1 MSCTPT
7 VLKSHDSGRTWIGSS
22 KGLFGWQLTSIEV
35 DPIDPSRLLAAG
47 DVGAF
52 ASDNGGE
59 RWSAANV
66 GLEACPSV
74 TGLAAAGSP
83 TVFYAATAR
92 YGVETLE
99 CGGVFRTDDGGQSW
113 VPTTL
118 RNVFATSI
126 AVDPSKPEIVYA
138 GARKPGP
145 LYPDGGVFRSTDG
158 GRTWERIGLGLP
170 PSGVDQIVIEPS
182 GTVIHAGTLSGVYD
196 YEIVPGARP
205 PVIPDRSRTTRVLP
219 GRP

>member
-1 MSCTPT
+1 MAERAGVIETG
-7 VLKSHDSGRTWIGSS
+7 VAGSVDLFHAAAVPRAS
-22 KGLFGWQLTSIEV
+22 DDLVRPEKGAGGKVMF
-35 DPIDPSRLLAAG
+35 DPSRL
-47 DVGAF
+47 
-52 ASDNGGE
+52 
-59 RWSAANV
+59 
-66 GLEACPSV
+66 
-74 TGLAAAGSP
+74 
-83 TVFYAATAR
+83 
-92 YGVETLE
+92 LE

-126 AVDPSKPEIVYA
+126 AVDPSKPETVYA

-170 PSGVDQIVIEPS
+170 PSGVHQIVIEPS